1 MYNVVVQWNVGNGD
15 THPQTQRTSD
25 KRKKCRYWCK
35 FLSFWYILYPGL
47 IPDSV
52 KVGRAPICRQEINR
66 NKIIFKARISISSSC
81 QCLHNPSCSFKCYSM
96 YHSLSKIRPPPIFA
110 ASYCRESFITRK
122 QCLATEY
129 VAITITAHPCRS
141 SGRQTSGMHK
151 NSGKHHSEEEQ
162 TGSYNWDSSSLH
174 ISSHED
180 PRRQK
185 KALGTK
191 LVSQASF
198 TS

>member
-1 MYNVVVQWNVGNGD
+1 MGAPAPRAPVVPMPLVLKSWIYIMYNVVVQWNVGNGD

-35 FLSFWYILYPGL
+35 FLGFWYILYPGL

-96 YHSLSKIRPPPIFA
+96 YHSLSKIRPPRFSLQVIA
-110 ASYCRESFITRK
+110 ESH
-122 QCLATEY
+122 LLLESNA
-129 VAITITAHPCRS
+129 
-141 SGRQTSGMHK
+141 
-151 NSGKHHSEEEQ
+151 
-162 TGSYNWDSSSLH
+162 
-174 ISSHED
+174 
-180 PRRQK
+180 
-185 KALGTK
+185 
-191 LVSQASF
+191 
-198 TS
+198 